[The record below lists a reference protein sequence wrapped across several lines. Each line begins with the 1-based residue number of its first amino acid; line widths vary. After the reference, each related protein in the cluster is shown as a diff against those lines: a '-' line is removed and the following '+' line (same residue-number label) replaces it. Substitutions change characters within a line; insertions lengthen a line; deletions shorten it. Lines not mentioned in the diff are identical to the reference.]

1 MHMKR
6 HLLISVLIL
15 AVAIPAFSAALGS
28 NARTVIPSPVQQIIS
43 VDYRALKDSPS
54 GLSLKARVMPP
65 NLKEFE
71 TALKGMGID
80 PDKDVDQ
87 LVFVSYRTKNGIR
100 AFGLANGDF
109 QPKKFYARMKV
120 KKVKPANY
128 KNNFIYPTSSGMV
141 MDFLDESTMLFGD
154 PAAVH
159 DALDTRNGEME
170 SVSSNSQITDNIQ
183 AVEGGAIWSV
193 LDQTGTQNMMRSALG
208 DASKLAD
215 YDTVKKRLL
224 GSRYTMDFNRGVKFD
239 LNVITSDTMTAATM
253 SSLIK
258 AGMLFKKTNASPI
271 EKSVMD
277 SMTVDSDSG
286 KLQVHFSADDKKFQ
300 SFLQSDMFTTVAH

>member
-1 MHMKR
+1 MGMKR
-6 HLLISVLIL
+6 QFQIVLL
-15 AVAIPAFSAALGS
+15 AVAVALPAFSASLGS
-28 NARTVIPSPVQQIIS
+28 NARTVIPNAVQQIIS
-43 VDYRALKDSPS
+43 VDYRALKNSES

-87 LVFVSYRTKNGIR
+87 LAFVSYRSGKNIR
-100 AFGLANGDF
+100 AFGLAQGDF
-109 QPKKFYARMKV
+109 QPKKFYARMKL
-120 KKVKPANY
+120 KKVKPTNY
-128 KNNFIYPTSSGMV
+128 KNNWVYPASGMI
-141 MDFLDESTMLFGD
+141 MTFLDDSTMLFGE
-154 PAAVH
+154 PTAVH

-170 SVSSNSQITDNIQ
+170 SVSSNSEITDSMQ

-193 LDQTGTQNMMRSALG
+193 LDQIGTQNMMRSALG
-208 DASKLAD
+208 DASRLAD

-224 GSRYTMDFNRGVKFD
+224 GSRYTMDFSRGVNFNLD
-239 LNVITSDTMTAATM
+239 VMTSDTMTAATM

-258 AGMLFKKTNASPI
+258 AGMLFKKASATPV
-271 EKSVMD
+271 EKAVID

-286 KLQVHFSADDKKFQ
+286 KLQVQFKADDNKFQ
-300 SFLQSDMFTTVAH
+300 SFLKSDMFATVSR

>member
-1 MHMKR
+1 MKR
-6 HLLISVLIL
+6 QFLILSL
-15 AVAIPAFSAALGS
+15 AVAVALPAFSASLGS
-28 NARTVIPSPVQQIIS
+28 NARTVIPNAVQQIIS
-43 VDYRALKDSPS
+43 VDYRALKNSES

-87 LVFVSYRTKNGIR
+87 LAFVSYRSGKTIR
-100 AFGLANGDF
+100 AFGLAQGDF
-109 QPKKFYARMKV
+109 QPKKFYARMKL
-120 KKVKPANY
+120 KKVKPSNY
-128 KNNFIYPTSSGMV
+128 KNNWVYPASGMV
-141 MDFLDESTMLFGD
+141 MTFLDDSTMLFGE
-154 PAAVH
+154 PNAVH

-170 SVSSNSQITDNIQ
+170 SVSSNSEITDNMQ

-193 LDQTGTQNMMRSALG
+193 LDQIGTQNMMRSALG
-208 DASKLAD
+208 DASRLAD

-224 GSRYTMDFNRGVKFD
+224 GSRYTMDFSRGVNFNLD
-239 LNVITSDTMTAATM
+239 VITSDTMTAATM

-258 AGMLFKKTNASPI
+258 AGMLFKKASATPV
-271 EKSVMD
+271 EKAVID

-286 KLQVHFSADDKKFQ
+286 KLQVQFKADDKKFQ
-300 SFLQSDMFTTVAH
+300 SFLQSDMFAAVSR